1 MTVAEG
7 PKIMTSRT
15 FAATFV
21 CSCPLLFSFPG
32 TAAWGG
38 QDGRAPSAASVPVA
52 AEPAD
57 KKITTVYLASGD
69 DIDINA
75 AIRELPAAGGRVVL
89 GPTLF
94 SVSAAIV
101 IDRDNVELH
110 GISGATTLR
119 LTDSA
124 NSSVIVIG
132 STETPVARV
141 VKNIVVRNLVI
152 DGNRGAQQ
160 FECCGGPCDQG
171 GLSHIRN
178 NGITVRG
185 TEDIEISNIITHN
198 CRSGGIVLEKYCR
211 RVEVRDFESYNNEFD
226 GLAAYETEDCSFT
239 QMKLHNNRS
248 AAVSFDWKFNRNLI
262 ADSQF
267 IGNGGQGIFMRDSVG
282 NEFRNLYI
290 NDNGEQGIFIAETRE
305 IADSACRDNHFDRVV
320 VRANKTQGIRVNDES
335 CVGNS
340 ISNSIITGNKG
351 DNISLSVEGMLIGA
365 DTVTQ

>member
-1 MTVAEG
+1 VTAAERW
-7 PKIMTSRT
+7 KIMTSRT
-15 FAATFV
+15 FATTFA
-21 CSCPLLFSFPG
+21 CTLILLVLFPG
-32 TAAWGG
+32 SDAAGG
-38 QDGRAPSAASVPVA
+38 QDGAAPTATPVPIST
-52 AEPAD
+52 EPSD
-57 KKITTVYLASGD
+57 MEMTTVYLASGD
-69 DIDINA
+69 DIAINA
-75 AIRELPAAGGRVVL
+75 AIRDLPAAGGRVVL

-94 SVSAAIV
+94 PVSAAIV

-110 GISGATTLR
+110 GISTATTLR

-124 NSSVIVIG
+124 NCSVVVIG
-132 STETPVARV
+132 STETPVARI
-141 VKNIVVRNLVI
+141 VKNVVLRNLVI

-185 TEDIEISNIITHN
+185 TEDITIHNVITHN

-211 RVEVRDFESYNNEFD
+211 RVEIRDFESYNNEFD
-226 GLAAYETEDCSFT
+226 GLAAYETEDCVFT

-248 AAVSFDWKFNRNLI
+248 AAVSFDWKFNRNVI

-267 IGNGGQGIFMRDSVG
+267 IENGGQGIFMRDSIG

-305 IADSACRDNHFDRVV
+305 IADSACRDNRFDRII
-320 VRANKTQGIRVNDES
+320 VRANKTQGIRVNDPS

-340 ISNSIITGNKG
+340 ITNSIITGNKG